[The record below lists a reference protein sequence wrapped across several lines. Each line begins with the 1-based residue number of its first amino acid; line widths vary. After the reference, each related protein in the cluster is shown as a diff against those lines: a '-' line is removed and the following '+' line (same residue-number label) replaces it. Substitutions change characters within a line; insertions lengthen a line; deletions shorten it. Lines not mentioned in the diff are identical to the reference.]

1 MDLKYDMKKQ
11 ENHFM
16 MIENFIE
23 KYIPVRIQSQISET
37 L

>member
-1 MDLKYDMKKQ
+1 MDLKYDMKSQ
-11 ENHFM
+11 GNHFM

-23 KYIPVRIQSQISET
+23 KYVPVRIQSQISET